1 MLTFFDYLRQRAF
14 ESVLSGA
21 QDALDFLER
30 KKSFNES
37 AKQLPQPA
45 DSLDDDPPKAPRKKV
60 ADAAST
66 PPPKDD
72 DKPIAAPRDRGR
84 PANDAKGKQ

>member
-37 AKQLPQPA
+37 TQRLAQPA
-45 DSLDDDPPKAPRKKV
+45 ESVVDEPSKAPRKKV
-60 ADAAST
+60 ADTAST
-66 PPPKDD
+66 PPPKHG
-72 DKPIAAPRDRGR
+72 DKPIAPPRDRGR
-84 PANDAKGKQ
+84 PANEAKGNQ